1 MRMGQMGCVHHLGP
15 LAAFLARGHRALH
28 QVGLGT
34 ARSFSHLGKSWERC
48 LGPTEVSAPR

>member
-34 ARSFSHLGKSWERC
+34 ARSFSHLGKSWERS